1 MDALA
6 VGDMVKVGPNV
17 YSKVFMFTHKIADIT
32 RNFVELSGAS
42 GASILLTAG
51 HYIPVDGILLPAS
64 SVSAGARLRLGN
76 GLSEVVTAVRLVSGS
91 GLYNPQTLQGDIV
104 VNGIVAST
112 YTTAVAPP
120 LAHAILSPVRTLFR
134 TFGSTITFIENGG
147 GTLANALQSVAGDL
161 VYAY

>member
-17 YSKVFMFTHKIADIT
+17 YSKVFMFTHKVAGIT
-32 RNFVELSGAS
+32 RDFVELSGAS

-51 HYIPVDGILLPAS
+51 HYIPVDGMLLPAS

-76 GLSEVVTAVRLVSGS
+76 GLSEVVTSVRLVSRT
-91 GLYNPQTLQGDIV
+91 GLYNPQTLHGDIV

-112 YTTAVAPP
+112 YTAAVAPR
-120 LAHAILSPVRTLFR
+120 LAHAILSPVRTLFK
-134 TFGSTITFIENGG
+134 TFGSTITCIEKGG
-147 GTLANALQSVAGDL
+147 GAFADALQMVSGDL
-161 VYAY
+161 VYGY